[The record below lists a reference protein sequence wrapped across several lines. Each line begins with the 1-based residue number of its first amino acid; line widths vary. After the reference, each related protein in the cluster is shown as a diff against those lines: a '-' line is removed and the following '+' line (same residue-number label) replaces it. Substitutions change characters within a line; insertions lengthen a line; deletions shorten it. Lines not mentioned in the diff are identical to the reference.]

1 MSEDTTDVINNIF
14 DSVFRSMLE
23 QTPQLMIPLI
33 NEVFHTKYKPE
44 DLKAQLKNE
53 HKDVEKKLDRTT
65 DSLLHIGNKKYH
77 IECQKAY
84 DNTMVI
90 RMFEYDVAIALQQV
104 REENK
109 KEAFKVKF
117 PDSCILYLTQN
128 KNIENVATM
137 DVEFADGY
145 VHTYKVPVMKAQAYT
160 REEIFQKNLL
170 VLLPYYILRYE
181 SKIPKIENNKAEQE
195 KLLREYALIEKNL
208 RDVADANIYTHLI
221 DMTNKILKYEFQN
234 EEFKERMAKVMVGEV
249 FELYST
255 RMIRQGREQGLEEG
269 REEAHISLLQKLIKN
284 NRMSL
289 EEAFELLEIPE
300 EEQEKYEEKLK
311 ESQIQE
317 EVIAV
322 PKQRSR
328 KR

>member
-1 MSEDTTDVINNIF
+1 MSEETTDVINNIF

-23 QTPQLMIPLI
+23 QTPQLMIPLV

-84 DNTMVI
+84 DNTMVV

-128 KNIENVATM
+128 KNIGDVATM

-145 VHTYKVPVMKAQAYT
+145 VHTYTVPVMKAQAYT

-181 SKIPKIENNKAEQE
+181 SSIPKIEKSEAEQE
-195 KLLREYALIEKNL
+195 KLLQEYAMIERSL
-208 RDVADANIYTHLI
+208 RNVADANIYTYLI
-221 DMTNKILKYEFQN
+221 ELINKILEYEFQKN
-234 EEFKERMAKVMVGEV
+234 QDFKERMAKVMVGEV

-255 RMIRQGREQGLEEG
+255 RMIRQGREEG
-269 REEAHISLLQKLIKN
+269 REEERIAILQKLTKN
-284 NRMSL
+284 NQMSL
-289 EEAFELLEIPE
+289 EDAFELLEIPE
-300 EEQEKYEEKLK
+300 EEQEKYKEKLQ
-311 ESQIQE
+311 ESQSKE
-317 EVIAV
+317 EVVAV
-322 PKQRSR
+322 PKQKTR